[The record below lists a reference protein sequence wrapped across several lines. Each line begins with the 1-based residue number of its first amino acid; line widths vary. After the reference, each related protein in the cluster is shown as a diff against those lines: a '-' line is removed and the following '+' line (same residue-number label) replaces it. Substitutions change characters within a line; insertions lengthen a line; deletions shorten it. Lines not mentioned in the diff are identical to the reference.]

1 MNIKKP
7 NFWDQKTP
15 NLFAYLL
22 LPIAL
27 IIKIFIYFKKKPDNS
42 KMNIKTI
49 CIGNFYIGGTG
60 KTSLCIKINQI
71 LEKRKIKS
79 CFIKKFYKNQED
91 EQKLLENNGRLF
103 LSLTRK
109 EAIQNAINENYEV
122 AILDDGIQDKSIT
135 YDLSFICFNNI
146 NWIGNGMTI
155 PAGPL
160 REDINNLKNYDHV
173 FLNGNLE
180 NLDEIETQILKINS
194 KINIHLGKYEIT
206 NLNEFQIEDD
216 YLVFS
221 GIGNHSTFVAMLKE
235 YGFKIKKDF
244 EFSDHYQYSEKDL
257 NKIIS
262 EAKLL
267 NCKIIT
273 TEKDFLRLKE
283 NNDREIKFIKSELNI
298 IDEEKFIKSIS

>member
-1 MNIKKP
+1 MNLKKP

-79 CFIKKFYKNQED
+79 CFIKKFYKNQSD
-91 EQKLLENNGRLF
+91 EQKLLENNGKLF

-109 EAIQNAINENYEV
+109 EAIQSAIDENYEV

-206 NLNEFQIEDD
+206 NLNEFKKEDD

-221 GIGNHSTFVAMLKE
+221 GIGNHSTFISMLKE
-235 YGFKIKKDF
+235 HGFKIKKDF

-262 EAKLL
+262 EAELL

-273 TEKDFLRLKE
+273 TEKYFLRLNEKDV
-283 NNDREIKFIKSELNI
+283 NKIKFIKSELNI
-298 IDEEKFIKSIS
+298 IDENKLIKSIN

>member
-1 MNIKKP
+1 MNLKKP

-79 CFIKKFYKNQED
+79 CFIKKFYKNQAD
-91 EQKLLENNGRLF
+91 EQKLLENNGKLF

-206 NLNEFQIEDD
+206 NLNEFQKEED

-221 GIGNHSTFVAMLKE
+221 GIGNHSTFISMLKE
-235 YGFKIKKDF
+235 HGFKIKKDF

-257 NKIIS
+257 NKIIA
-262 EAKLL
+262 EAELL

-273 TEKDFLRLKE
+273 TEKDFLRLNEKDV
-283 NNDREIKFIKSELNI
+283 NKIKFIKSELNI
-298 IDEEKFIKSIS
+298 IDEEKLIKSIS

>member
-27 IIKIFIYFKKKPDNS
+27 IIKIFSYFKKKPNNK

-60 KTSLCIKINQI
+60 KTSLCIKINKI
-71 LEKRKIKS
+71 LKKRKIKS
-79 CFIKKFYKNQED
+79 CFIKKFYKNQVD
-91 EQKLLENNGRLF
+91 EQKLLENNGKLF
-103 LSLTRK
+103 LSLTRR

-180 NLDEIETQILKINS
+180 NLDEIETQLLKINS
-194 KINIHLGKYEIT
+194 KINIHLGKYEIS
-206 NLNEFQIEDD
+206 NLNEFQKEDD
-216 YLVFS
+216 YLAFS
-221 GIGNHSTFVAMLKE
+221 GIGNHSTFIAMLKE
-235 YGFKIKKDF
+235 HGFKIKKDF

-262 EAKLL
+262 EAELL

-273 TEKDFLRLKE
+273 TEKDFLRLSE
-283 NNDREIKFIKSELNI
+283 NNSKKVKFIKSELNI
-298 IDEEKFIKSIS
+298 IDEEKLIKSIT

>member
-27 IIKIFIYFKKKPDNS
+27 IIKIFSYFKKKPDNK

-60 KTSLCIKINQI
+60 KTSLCIKINKI
-71 LEKRKIKS
+71 LKKKKIKS
-79 CFIKKFYKNQED
+79 CFIKKFYKNQAD
-91 EQKLLENNGRLF
+91 EQKLLENNGKLF

-206 NLNEFQIEDD
+206 NLNEFQKEDD

-221 GIGNHSTFVAMLKE
+221 GIGNHSTFISMLKE
-235 YGFKIKKDF
+235 HGFKIKKDF

-262 EAKLL
+262 EAELL

-273 TEKDFLRLKE
+273 TEKDFLRLNG
-283 NNDREIKFIKSELNI
+283 NNDRKIKFIKSELNI
-298 IDEEKFIKSIS
+298 IDEEKLIKSIS

>member
-60 KTSLCIKINQI
+60 KTSLCIKIKQI

-91 EQKLLENNGRLF
+91 EQKLLENNGKLF

-206 NLNEFQIEDD
+206 NLNEFQKEDD
-216 YLVFS
+216 YFVFS
-221 GIGNHSTFVAMLKE
+221 GIGNHSTFIAMLKE
-235 YGFKIKKDF
+235 HGFKIKKDF

-262 EAKLL
+262 EAELL

-273 TEKDFLRLKE
+273 TEKDFLRLNG
-283 NNDREIKFIKSELNI
+283 NNDRKIKFIKSELNI
-298 IDEEKFIKSIS
+298 IDEEKLIKSIS

>member
-79 CFIKKFYKNQED
+79 CFIKKFYKNQAD
-91 EQKLLENNGRLF
+91 EQKLLENNGKLF

-206 NLNEFQIEDD
+206 NLNEFKKEDD

-221 GIGNHSTFVAMLKE
+221 GIGNHSTFIAMLKG

-257 NKIIS
+257 NKIFS
-262 EAKLL
+262 EAEFL

-273 TEKDFLRLKE
+273 TEKDFLRLNG
-283 NNDREIKFIKSELNI
+283 NNDRKIKFIKSELNI
-298 IDEEKFIKSIS
+298 IDEEKLIKSIS

>member
-1 MNIKKP
+1 MNLKKP
-7 NFWDQKTP
+7 SFWDQKRP
-15 NLFAYLL
+15 NLLAYLL

-27 IIKIFIYFKKKPDNS
+27 IIKIFIYFKKKPNNS

-60 KTSLCIKINQI
+60 KTSLCIKINKI
-71 LEKRKIKS
+71 LNKRKIKS
-79 CFIKKFYKNQED
+79 CFIKKFYKDQAD
-91 EQKLLENNGRLF
+91 EQKLLGNNGKLF
-103 LSLTRK
+103 LSLSRS
-109 EAIQNAINENYEV
+109 EAIQSAINENYEV

-180 NLDEIETQILKINS
+180 NLDEIKTQILKINS

-206 NLNEFQIEDD
+206 NLNEFQKEDD

-221 GIGNHSTFVAMLKE
+221 GIGNHSTFISMLKE
-235 YGFKIKKDF
+235 HGFKIKKDF

-262 EAKLL
+262 EAELL

-273 TEKDFLRLKE
+273 TEKDFLRLNG
-283 NNDREIKFIKSELNI
+283 NNDRKIKFIKSELNI
-298 IDEEKFIKSIS
+298 IDEEKLIKSIS

>member
-79 CFIKKFYKNQED
+79 CFIKKFYKNQAD
-91 EQKLLENNGRLF
+91 EQKLLENNGKLF

-206 NLNEFQIEDD
+206 NLNEFQKEDD

-221 GIGNHSTFVAMLKE
+221 GIGNHSTFIAMLKE
-235 YGFKIKKDF
+235 HGFKIKKDF

-257 NKIIS
+257 NKIFS
-262 EAKLL
+262 EAEFL

-273 TEKDFLRLKE
+273 TEKDFLRLNG
-283 NNDREIKFIKSELNI
+283 NNDGKIKFIKSELNI
-298 IDEEKFIKSIS
+298 IDEEKLIKSIS

>member
-1 MNIKKP
+1 MNLKKP

-27 IIKIFIYFKKKPDNS
+27 IIKIFIYFKKKSNNS

-79 CFIKKFYKNQED
+79 CFIKKFYKNQAD
-91 EQKLLENNGRLF
+91 EQKLLENNGKLF
-103 LSLTRK
+103 LSLTRR
-109 EAIQNAINENYEV
+109 EAIQSAIDENYEV

-160 REDINNLKNYDHV
+160 REDIGNLKNYDHV

-194 KINIHLGKYEIT
+194 KINIHLGKYEIK
-206 NLNEFQIEDD
+206 NLNEFQKEDD

-221 GIGNHSTFVAMLKE
+221 GIGNHSTFISMLKE
-235 YGFKIKKDF
+235 HGFKIKKDF

-262 EAKLL
+262 EAELL

-273 TEKDFLRLKE
+273 TEKDFLRLNG
-283 NNDREIKFIKSELNI
+283 NNDKKIKFIKSELNI
-298 IDEEKFIKSIS
+298 IDEEKLIKSIS

>member
-1 MNIKKP
+1 MNLKKP

-79 CFIKKFYKNQED
+79 CFIKKFYKNQSD
-91 EQKLLENNGRLF
+91 EQKLLENNGKLF

-180 NLDEIETQILKINS
+180 NLDEIKTQILKINS

-206 NLNEFQIEDD
+206 NLNEFQKEDD

-221 GIGNHSTFVAMLKE
+221 GIGNHSTFISMLKE
-235 YGFKIKKDF
+235 HGFKIKKDF

-262 EAKLL
+262 EAELL

-273 TEKDFLRLKE
+273 TEKDFLRLNG
-283 NNDREIKFIKSELNI
+283 NNDRKIKFIKSELNI
-298 IDEEKFIKSIS
+298 IDEEKLIKSIS